1 MFEWVPGPHSTDVR
15 PAAVTTADLKD
26 WLAGLAVLNAD
37 VSDAERIEQLRA
49 LEELKSAAAA
59 AQVRVTADLDESV
72 RAERAAR
79 GVPATE
85 RGRGIGAQVALARR
99 ESPNRGGRHLG
110 FARALV
116 TEMPHTLAALSEGS
130 LSEWR
135 ATLLVRETACLSRED
150 RGRVDAE
157 LCADPATLAGL
168 GDRAVADAARRAAY
182 RLDPQ
187 AAVARANR
195 AESERGVT
203 LRPAPETMSYLT
215 GLLPVPQGVAAYAAL
230 SAAADE
236 ARAAGDP
243 RSRGQVMA
251 DTLGGAGH
259 RPSRR
264 RQHPGHRQPGDDGAE
279 HAGRRRR
286 AGRDR
291 RLRLRSPPAPPA
303 TCCVATPRS
312 TTRPRR
318 PGFGACSPIPPPVS
332 WSPCRPRQRPSR
344 LPCASCSSSVTRPA
358 APRGATLPSAMP
370 TTPADGPTVA
380 RPPPATVR
388 ASASS
393 ATTSRKSPG
402 WAAAEHATSGAG
414 HHVVQ
419 TSTPTGHR
427 YRSRPPPLPGARL
440 ACHGA
445 RPRPEAR
452 QHRRLL
458 HRAPARPRR
467 RLTRH
472 GPVARPRND

>member
-1 MFEWVPGPHSTDVR
+1 MFEWVRGPHSTDVR

-187 AAVARANR
+187 AAVSRANR

-215 GLLPVPQGVAAYAAL
+215 GLLPVPQGVAAHAAL
-230 SAAADE
+230 SAAADQ
-236 ARAAGDP
+236 AQAAGDP

-251 DTLGGAGH
+251 DTLVERVTGRAVADSIPVTVNLVMTERSMLAGDAEPAEIVGYGPVPAGTA
-259 RPSRR
+259 RDLLRR
-264 RQHPGHRQPGDDGAE
+264 HTEVDDPAAQAWLRRLFTHPTTGELVALQAKAETFPPALRQLLVFRDQTCRTPWCDAPVR
-279 HAGRRRR
+279 HADHARRR
-286 AGRDR
+286 ADGGE
-291 RLRLRSPPAPPA
+291 
-303 TCCVATPRS
+303 T
-312 TTRPRR
+312 
-318 PGFGACSPIPPPVS
+318 
-332 WSPCRPRQRPSR
+332 
-344 LPCASCSSSVTRPA
+344 
-358 APRGATLPSAMP
+358 SAGNGQGLCEQCNYVKE
-370 TTPADGPTVA
+370 A
-380 RPPPATVR
+380 
-388 ASASS
+388 
-393 ATTSRKSPG
+393 PG

-419 TSTPTGHR
+419 TTTPTGHR

-440 ACHGA
+440 AVTEPAPG
-445 RPRPEAR
+445 
-452 QHRRLL
+452 RRLGSIDVYFTEL
-458 HRAPARPRR
+458 LRDLDAA
-467 RLTRH
+467 
-472 GPVARPRND
+472 